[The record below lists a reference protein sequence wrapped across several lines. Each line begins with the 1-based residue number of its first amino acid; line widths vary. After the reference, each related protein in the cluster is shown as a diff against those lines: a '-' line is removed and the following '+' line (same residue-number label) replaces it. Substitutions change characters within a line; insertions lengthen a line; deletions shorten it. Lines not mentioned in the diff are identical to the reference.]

1 MEVIVVDNASSDGS
15 REYLE
20 PAFPEVAFYWNNK
33 NLGFAKAC
41 NIGLKQAK
49 GTYILFLNPDTI
61 VGEDCF
67 EKCIDFLR
75 SHTQSGVLGV
85 RMIDE
90 SGRFLKRKQRAFPL
104 RQPPSLNSVDWRR
117 YFPNPVSLRDIISV
131 TQMKTGYMK

>member
-1 MEVIVVDNASSDGS
+1 MLSVIIVSYNVKYFLEQCLCSVYKAGRQIEMEVIVVDNASSDGS
-15 REYLE
+15 REYFE

-67 EKCIDFLR
+67 EKCIDFLTEL
-75 SHTQSGVLGV
+75 HNG
-85 RMIDE
+85 
-90 SGRFLKRKQRAFPL
+90 
-104 RQPPSLNSVDWRR
+104 
-117 YFPNPVSLRDIISV
+117 
-131 TQMKTGYMK
+131 